1 MKVKEMEVEQRPREK
16 ALRYGLES
24 LSDLELVALILQSGN
39 KNRSVF
45 EIASDVLKES
55 EGLSKLMLMHVNTLM
70 QIQGI
75 REVKALQLLASVEL
89 SKRVIRSKVYH
100 ASIMR
105 PEDVIEWF
113 EFEYGSLPQECFIAL
128 YLDTK
133 SKLISHR
140 VLFKGTLNE
149 SVVHPREV
157 FKEAFLQNANSVLIA
172 HNHPSGDCTP
182 SKADFEVTYK
192 MVHVAMTMGV
202 NLIDHIIVGQNQYYS
217 FKEHKYLD

>member
-55 EGLSKLMLMHVNTLM
+55 EGLSKLMQMHVNTLM

-89 SKRVIRSKVYH
+89 SKRVIKSKVYH
-100 ASIMR
+100 ASILK

-113 EFEYGSLPQECFIAL
+113 EFEYGVLQQECFIAL

-133 SKLISHR
+133 SKLIAHR

-149 SVVHPREV
+149 STVHPREV

-182 SKADFEVTYK
+182 SQADFEVTYK
-192 MVHVAMTMGV
+192 MVHVAITMGV
-202 NLIDHIIVGQNQYYS
+202 HLVDHIIVGQNQYYS

>member
-55 EGLSKLMLMHVNTLM
+55 EGLSKLMQMHVNTLM

-89 SKRVIRSKVYH
+89 SKRVIKSKVYH
-100 ASIMR
+100 ASILK

-113 EFEYGSLPQECFIAL
+113 EFEYGVLQQECFIAL

-133 SKLISHR
+133 SKLIAHR

-149 SVVHPREV
+149 STVHPREV
-157 FKEAFLQNANSVLIA
+157 FKEAFLQNANSILIA

-182 SKADFEVTYK
+182 SQADFEVTYK
-192 MVHVAMTMGV
+192 MVHVAITMGV
-202 NLIDHIIVGQNQYYS
+202 HLVDHIIVGQNQYYS

>member
-1 MKVKEMEVEQRPREK
+1 MEVEQRPREK

-55 EGLSKLMLMHVNTLM
+55 EGLSKLMQMHVNTLM

-75 REVKALQLLASVEL
+75 REVKALQLLASIEL
-89 SKRVIRSKVYH
+89 SKRVIKSKVYH
-100 ASIMR
+100 ASILK

-113 EFEYGSLPQECFIAL
+113 EFEYGVLQQECFIAL

-133 SKLISHR
+133 SKLIAHR

-149 SVVHPREV
+149 STVHPREV

-182 SKADFEVTYK
+182 SQADFEVTYK
-192 MVHVAMTMGV
+192 MVHVAITMGV
-202 NLIDHIIVGQNQYYS
+202 HLVDHIIVGQNQYYS

>member
-45 EIASDVLKES
+45 EIASDGLKES
-55 EGLSKLMLMHVNTLM
+55 EGLSKLMSMHVNTLM

>member
-1 MKVKEMEVEQRPREK
+1 MEVEQRPQEK

-55 EGLSKLMLMHVNTLM
+55 EGLSKLMQMHVNTLM

-89 SKRVIRSKVYH
+89 SKRVIKSKVYH
-100 ASIMR
+100 ASILK

-113 EFEYGSLPQECFIAL
+113 EFEYGVLQQECFIAL

-133 SKLISHR
+133 SKLIAHR

-149 SVVHPREV
+149 STVHPREV

-182 SKADFEVTYK
+182 SQADFEVTYK
-192 MVHVAMTMGV
+192 MVHVAITMGV
-202 NLIDHIIVGQNQYYS
+202 HLVDHIIVGQNQYYS

>member
-1 MKVKEMEVEQRPREK
+1 MEVEQRPREK

-55 EGLSKLMLMHVNTLM
+55 EGLSKLMQMHVNTLM
-70 QIQGI
+70 QIPGI

>member
-1 MKVKEMEVEQRPREK
+1 MEVEQRPREK

-55 EGLSKLMLMHVNTLM
+55 EGLSKLMQMHVNTLM

-89 SKRVIRSKVYH
+89 SKRVIKSKVYH
-100 ASIMR
+100 ASILK

-113 EFEYGSLPQECFIAL
+113 EFEYGVLQQECFIAL

-133 SKLISHR
+133 SKLIAHR

-149 SVVHPREV
+149 STVNPREV

-182 SKADFEVTYK
+182 SQADFEVTYK
-192 MVHVAMTMGV
+192 MVHVAITMGV
-202 NLIDHIIVGQNQYYS
+202 HLVDHIIVGQNQYYS

>member
-16 ALRYGLES
+16 ALRNGLES

-55 EGLSKLMLMHVNTLM
+55 EGLSKLMQMHVNTLM

-89 SKRVIRSKVYH
+89 SKRVIKSKVYH
-100 ASIMR
+100 ASILK

-113 EFEYGSLPQECFIAL
+113 EFEYGVLQQECFIAL

-133 SKLISHR
+133 SKLIAHR

-149 SVVHPREV
+149 STVHPREV

-182 SKADFEVTYK
+182 SQADFEVTYK
-192 MVHVAMTMGV
+192 MVHVAITMGV
-202 NLIDHIIVGQNQYYS
+202 HLVDHIIVGQNQYYS

>member
-55 EGLSKLMLMHVNTLM
+55 EGLSKLMSMHVNTLM

-113 EFEYGSLPQECFIAL
+113 EFEYGSMPQECFIAL
-128 YLDTK
+128 YLK

-157 FKEAFLQNANSVLIA
+157 FKEAFLQNANSVLLA

>member
-1 MKVKEMEVEQRPREK
+1 MEVEQRPREK

-55 EGLSKLMLMHVNTLM
+55 EGLSKLMQMHVNTLM

-89 SKRVIRSKVYH
+89 SKRVVKSKVYH
-100 ASIMR
+100 ASIMK

-113 EFEYGSLPQECFIAL
+113 EFEYGVLSQECFIAL

-192 MVHVAMTMGV
+192 MVRVAMTMGV
-202 NLIDHIIVGQNQYYS
+202 QLVDHIIVGQNQYYS

>member
-1 MKVKEMEVEQRPREK
+1 MEVEQRPREK

-55 EGLSKLMLMHVNTLM
+55 ESLSKLMSMHVNTLM

>member
-55 EGLSKLMLMHVNTLM
+55 EGLSKLMQMHVNTLM

-75 REVKALQLLASVEL
+75 REVKALQLLANVEL
-89 SKRVIRSKVYH
+89 SKRVIKSKVYH
-100 ASIMR
+100 ASILK

-113 EFEYGSLPQECFIAL
+113 EFEYGVLQQECFIAL

-133 SKLISHR
+133 SKLIAHR

-149 SVVHPREV
+149 STVHPREV

-182 SKADFEVTYK
+182 SQADFEVTYK
-192 MVHVAMTMGV
+192 MVHVAITMGV
-202 NLIDHIIVGQNQYYS
+202 HLVDHIIVGQNQYYS

>member
-1 MKVKEMEVEQRPREK
+1 MEVEQRPREK

-55 EGLSKLMLMHVNTLM
+55 EGLSKLMQMHVNTLM

-182 SKADFEVTYK
+182 SKADFEVPIQWF
-192 MVHVAMTMGV
+192 MS
-202 NLIDHIIVGQNQYYS
+202 Q
-217 FKEHKYLD
+217 

>member
-1 MKVKEMEVEQRPREK
+1 MEVEQRPREK
-16 ALRYGLES
+16 ALRCGLES

-55 EGLSKLMLMHVNTLM
+55 EGLSKLMQMHVNTLM

-89 SKRVIRSKVYH
+89 SKRVIKSKVYH
-100 ASIMR
+100 APILK

-113 EFEYGSLPQECFIAL
+113 EFEYGVLQQECFIAL

-133 SKLISHR
+133 SKLIAHR

-149 SVVHPREV
+149 STVHPREV

-182 SKADFEVTYK
+182 SQADFEVTYK
-192 MVHVAMTMGV
+192 MVHVAITMGV
-202 NLIDHIIVGQNQYYS
+202 HLVDHIIVGQNQYYS

>member
-45 EIASDVLKES
+45 EIASDVLKEG
-55 EGLSKLMLMHVNTLM
+55 EGLSKLMSMHVNTLM

>member
-55 EGLSKLMLMHVNTLM
+55 EGLSELMTMHVNTLM

-89 SKRVIRSKVYH
+89 SKRVIKSKVYH
-100 ASIMR
+100 APILK

-113 EFEYGSLPQECFIAL
+113 KFEYGTMSQECFIAL

>member
-1 MKVKEMEVEQRPREK
+1 MEVEQRPREK

-55 EGLSKLMLMHVNTLM
+55 EGLSKLMQMHVNTLM

-89 SKRVIRSKVYH
+89 SKRVIKSKVYH
-100 ASIMR
+100 ASILK

-113 EFEYGSLPQECFIAL
+113 EFEYGVLQQECFIAL

-133 SKLISHR
+133 SKLIAHR

-149 SVVHPREV
+149 STVHPREV

-172 HNHPSGDCTP
+172 HNHPSGDCT
-182 SKADFEVTYK
+182 SSQADFEVTYK
-192 MVHVAMTMGV
+192 MVHVAITMGV
-202 NLIDHIIVGQNQYYS
+202 HLVDHIIVGQNQYYS

>member
-55 EGLSKLMLMHVNTLM
+55 EGLSKLMQMHVNTLM

-75 REVKALQLLASVEL
+75 REVKALRLLASVEL
-89 SKRVIRSKVYH
+89 SKRVIKSKVYH
-100 ASIMR
+100 ASILK

-113 EFEYGSLPQECFIAL
+113 EFEYGVLQQECFIAL

-133 SKLISHR
+133 SKLIAHR

-149 SVVHPREV
+149 STVHPREV

-182 SKADFEVTYK
+182 SQADFEVTYK
-192 MVHVAMTMGV
+192 MVHVAITMGV
-202 NLIDHIIVGQNQYYS
+202 HLVDHIIVGQNQYYS

>member
-39 KNRSVF
+39 KKRSVF

-55 EGLSKLMLMHVNTLM
+55 EGLSKLMQMHVNTLM

-89 SKRVIRSKVYH
+89 CKRVFKSRAYH
-100 ASIMR
+100 APILK

-113 EFEYGSLPQECFIAL
+113 EFEYGALNQECFIAL

-133 SKLISHR
+133 SKLITHR

-149 SVVHPREV
+149 STVHPREV

-192 MVHVAMTMGV
+192 MIHVAMTMGV
-202 NLIDHIIVGQNQYYS
+202 HLIDHIIVGQNQYYS

>member
-55 EGLSKLMLMHVNTLM
+55 EGLSKLMQMHVNTLM

-89 SKRVIRSKVYH
+89 SKRVIKSKVYH
-100 ASIMR
+100 APILK

-113 EFEYGSLPQECFIAL
+113 KFEYGTMSQECFIAL

-202 NLIDHIIVGQNQYYS
+202 CLVDHIIVCKNQYYS

>member
-1 MKVKEMEVEQRPREK
+1 MEVEQRPREK

-55 EGLSKLMLMHVNTLM
+55 EGLSKLMQMHVNTLM

-89 SKRVIRSKVYH
+89 SKRVIKSKVYH
-100 ASIMR
+100 ASILK

-113 EFEYGSLPQECFIAL
+113 EFEYGVLQQECFIAL

-133 SKLISHR
+133 SKLIAHR

-149 SVVHPREV
+149 STVHPREV

-182 SKADFEVTYK
+182 SQADFEVTYK
-192 MVHVAMTMGV
+192 MVHVAITMGV
-202 NLIDHIIVGQNQYYS
+202 HLVDHIIVGQNQYYS
-217 FKEHKYLD
+217 FKENKYLD

>member
-45 EIASDVLKES
+45 EIASGVLKES
-55 EGLSKLMLMHVNTLM
+55 EGLSKLMSMHVNTLM

-105 PEDVIEWF
+105 PEDVIEWL

>member
-1 MKVKEMEVEQRPREK
+1 MEVEQRPREK

-55 EGLSKLMLMHVNTLM
+55 EGLSELMTMHVNTLM

-89 SKRVIRSKVYH
+89 SKRVIKSKVYH
-100 ASIMR
+100 APILK

-113 EFEYGSLPQECFIAL
+113 KFEYGTMSQECFIAL

>member
-1 MKVKEMEVEQRPREK
+1 MEVEQRPREK

-55 EGLSKLMLMHVNTLM
+55 ESLSKLMTMHVNTLM

-89 SKRVIRSKVYH
+89 SKRVIKSKVYH
-100 ASIMR
+100 APILK

-113 EFEYGSLPQECFIAL
+113 KFEYGTMSQECFIAL

-202 NLIDHIIVGQNQYYS
+202 CLVDHIIVCKNQYYS

>member
-1 MKVKEMEVEQRPREK
+1 MEVEQRPREK

-55 EGLSKLMLMHVNTLM
+55 EGLPKLMSMHVNTLM

>member
-55 EGLSKLMLMHVNTLM
+55 EGLLKLMTMHVNTLM

-89 SKRVIRSKVYH
+89 SKRVIKSKVYH
-100 ASIMR
+100 APILK

-113 EFEYGSLPQECFIAL
+113 KFEYGTMSQECFIAL

-202 NLIDHIIVGQNQYYS
+202 CLVDHIIVCKNQYYS

>member
-1 MKVKEMEVEQRPREK
+1 MEVEQRPREK
-16 ALRYGLES
+16 ALRNGLES
-24 LSDLELVALILQSGN
+24 LNDLELVALILQSGN

-55 EGLSKLMLMHVNTLM
+55 EGLSKLMQMHVNTLM
-70 QIQGI
+70 QIPGI

-89 SKRVIRSKVYH
+89 SKRVFKSKAYH
-100 ASIMR
+100 ASILK
-105 PEDVIEWF
+105 PEDVIKWF
-113 EFEYGSLPQECFIAL
+113 EFEYGALNQECFIAL

-149 SVVHPREV
+149 STVHPREV

-192 MVHVAMTMGV
+192 MIQVAMTMGV
-202 NLIDHIIVGQNQYYS
+202 HLIDHIIVGKNQYYS

>member
-1 MKVKEMEVEQRPREK
+1 MEVEQRPREK

-55 EGLSKLMLMHVNTLM
+55 EGLSKLMSMHVNTLM

-172 HNHPSGDCTP
+172 HNPSGDCTP

>member
-1 MKVKEMEVEQRPREK
+1 MEVEQRPREK

-55 EGLSKLMLMHVNTLM
+55 EGLSKLMSMHVNTLM

-100 ASIMR
+100 ASIYLR
-105 PEDVIEWF
+105 LSKEDGDVTS
-113 EFEYGSLPQECFIAL
+113 GS
-128 YLDTK
+128 K
-133 SKLISHR
+133 
-140 VLFKGTLNE
+140 NE
-149 SVVHPREV
+149 SNSISNQKNLVMDYLKDKHDIQVVSIREDDGY
-157 FKEAFLQNANSVLIA
+157 
-172 HNHPSGDCTP
+172 SGV
-182 SKADFEVTYK
+182 DFVEVR
-192 MVHVAMTMGV
+192 
-202 NLIDHIIVGQNQYYS
+202 
-217 FKEHKYLD
+217 

>member
-1 MKVKEMEVEQRPREK
+1 M
-16 ALRYGLES
+16 
-24 LSDLELVALILQSGN
+24 
-39 KNRSVF
+39 
-45 EIASDVLKES
+45 
-55 EGLSKLMLMHVNTLM
+55 
-70 QIQGI
+70 
-75 REVKALQLLASVEL
+75 
-89 SKRVIRSKVYH
+89 
-100 ASIMR
+100 
-105 PEDVIEWF
+105 
-113 EFEYGSLPQECFIAL
+113 
-128 YLDTK
+128 
-133 SKLISHR
+133 HR

-202 NLIDHIIVGQNQYYS
+202 CLVDHIIVCKNQYYS

>member
-1 MKVKEMEVEQRPREK
+1 MEVEQRPREK

-55 EGLSKLMLMHVNTLM
+55 EGLSKLMQMHVNTLM

-89 SKRVIRSKVYH
+89 SKRIIKSKVYH
-100 ASIMR
+100 ASILK

-113 EFEYGSLPQECFIAL
+113 EFEYGVLQQECFIAL

-133 SKLISHR
+133 SKLIAHR

-149 SVVHPREV
+149 STVHPREV

-182 SKADFEVTYK
+182 SQADFEVTYK
-192 MVHVAMTMGV
+192 MVHVAITMGV
-202 NLIDHIIVGQNQYYS
+202 HLVDHIIVGQNQYYS

>member
-1 MKVKEMEVEQRPREK
+1 MEVEQRPREK

-113 EFEYGSLPQECFIAL
+113 EFEYGSMPQECFIAL

-157 FKEAFLQNANSVLIA
+157 FKEAFLQNANSVLLA

>member
-1 MKVKEMEVEQRPREK
+1 MEVEQRPREK

-55 EGLSKLMLMHVNTLM
+55 EGLSKLMTMNVNTLM

-89 SKRVIRSKVYH
+89 SKRVIKSKVYH
-100 ASIMR
+100 APILK

-113 EFEYGSLPQECFIAL
+113 KFEYGTMSQECFIAL

-202 NLIDHIIVGQNQYYS
+202 CLVDHIIVCKNQYYS

>member
-1 MKVKEMEVEQRPREK
+1 MEVEQRPREK

-55 EGLSKLMLMHVNTLM
+55 EGLSKLMSMPVNTLM

>member
-1 MKVKEMEVEQRPREK
+1 MEVEQRPREK

-55 EGLSKLMLMHVNTLM
+55 EGLSTLMTMHVNTLM

-89 SKRVIRSKVYH
+89 SKRVIKSKVYH
-100 ASIMR
+100 APILK

-113 EFEYGSLPQECFIAL
+113 KFEYGTMSQECFIAL

-202 NLIDHIIVGQNQYYS
+202 CLVDHIIVCKNQYYS